1 MTGERIAVVASAIG
15 LVLQPLFLGY
25 FLLYNGYML
34 VLILLS
40 ARQVRRR
47 VVGHFLEDLDLI
59 DDNDYTKPLTMVVP
73 AFNEEVTIVDSVTNL
88 IHCDYPR
95 FEVVVVN
102 DGSSDATLDVLK
114 QAFRLR
120 RTDLPYRDA
129 IGTARVRAM
138 YEATFPLPK
147 NVSRLVVID
156 KENAGKADALNAGI
170 NTSTAPY
177 FVSLDA
183 DSILDQRALKELM
196 RMVQEDPRI
205 VAVGGQVAIANGC
218 TIRGGRVVSVGLP
231 SHPWSR
237 FQMVEYLRSF
247 TTGRTGLDRL
257 DSILILSGVF
267 AVFEKETVIRA
278 GGYLTPL
285 VQHKLVE
292 EYVGQRAGTVCED
305 MEIIVRL
312 HRFMRDKLKPRRIA
326 FLPHPVA
333 WTEVPENLES
343 LRKQRGRWQRGLR
356 ESLFYHRDMLFRTK
370 YGRIGWFALPTF
382 WLFEYYGPI
391 LEFTGYLFVA
401 SFVIMERIFGVTI
414 LNEQYA
420 VAFLL
425 ASLGWGTLVNVFAV
439 LVGAWRFRYRACR
452 PAAARAAAVQPQAGR
467 ADPAGLF
474 GAGEL
479 LLAADDAL
487 LAAARDCGMRGAA
500 RAGGRSSPGRASRST
515 RSPRVRPEPAR
526 LRVLVVDDDPDFA
539 RLISAIVADAG
550 YGAPGLAI
558 DGASALRGGRGGGPD
573 PARSPAPRHHRPRP
587 APDAPRYRRTAG
599 NHPGHGAR
607 RRGPRR
613 PGPPRR
619 SR

>member
-1 MTGERIAVVASAIG
+1 MTGERIAFVISVVGI
-15 LVLQPLFLGY
+15 VLQPFFLGY
-25 FLLYNGYML
+25 FVLYNVYTL
-34 VLILLS
+34 LLIALS

-47 VVGHFLEDLDLI
+47 VAGHFVDDLDLI
-59 DDNDYTKPLTMVVP
+59 DDSDSTKPLTMVVP

-102 DGSSDATLDVLK
+102 DGSRDRTLEVLK

-138 YEATFPLPK
+138 YEATIPLPA
-147 NVSRLVVID
+147 NVSQLVVID

-170 NTSTAPY
+170 NASTSPY

-183 DSILDQRALKELM
+183 DSILDQRALKELV
-196 RMVQEDPRI
+196 RVIQEDPRV

-218 TIRGGRVVSVGLP
+218 VIRNGKVVSVGLP
-231 SHPWSR
+231 SHPWAR

-285 VQHKLVE
+285 VAHRLTH
-292 EYVGQRAGTVCED
+292 EYVGGRTGTVCED

-312 HRFMRDKLKPRRIA
+312 HRFVRDKLRNRRVA

-333 WTEVPENLES
+333 WTEVPENLQS
-343 LRKQRGRWQRGLR
+343 LRKQRGRWYRGLR
-356 ESLFYHRDMLFRTK
+356 ESLFYHRDMLFRKK
-370 YGRIGWFALPTF
+370 YGRIGWFALPSF

-391 LEFTGYLFVA
+391 IEVVGYIFVLA
-401 SFVIMERIFGVTI
+401 FWIMELIFKRPF
-414 LNEQYA
+414 LNHQYF

-425 ASLGWGTLVNVFAV
+425 TSLGWGTLVNLFAV
-439 LVGAWRFRYRACR
+439 LVGAWRFRFGLADRLQRGLLPFNRRRDVLILIGYAVLENFFWRQLTLYWRLRGLWDAWR
-452 PAAARAAAVQPQAGR
+452 GKIEWEKFGRLGFQKEKEAEARA
-467 ADPAGLF
+467 
-474 GAGEL
+474 
-479 LLAADDAL
+479 
-487 LAAARDCGMRGAA
+487 
-500 RAGGRSSPGRASRST
+500 
-515 RSPRVRPEPAR
+515 
-526 LRVLVVDDDPDFA
+526 
-539 RLISAIVADAG
+539 
-550 YGAPGLAI
+550 
-558 DGASALRGGRGGGPD
+558 
-573 PARSPAPRHHRPRP
+573 
-587 APDAPRYRRTAG
+587 
-599 NHPGHGAR
+599 
-607 RRGPRR
+607 
-613 PGPPRR
+613 
-619 SR
+619 

>member
-1 MTGERIAVVASAIG
+1 MRADGFTAITSAIG
-15 LVLQPLFLGY
+15 LVFQPLFLGY
-25 FLLYNGYML
+25 FLLYNGYL
-34 VLILLS
+34 LLLIALS

-47 VVGHFLEDLDLI
+47 VAGHFIEDLDLI
-59 DDNDYTKPLTMVVP
+59 DASDYTKPLTMVVP

-102 DGSSDATLDVLK
+102 DGSSDRTLDVLK

-138 YEATFPLPK
+138 YIATIPLPS
-147 NVSRLVVID
+147 NVSQLVVLD
-156 KENAGKADALNAGI
+156 KDNAGKADALNAGI
-170 NTSTAPY
+170 NCSTAPY

-285 VQHKLVE
+285 VQHRLVA
-292 EYVGQRAGTVCED
+292 EYVGPSAGTVCED

-312 HRFMRDKLKPRRIA
+312 HRFVRDKLRPRRIA

-333 WTEVPENLES
+333 WTEVPEKLES
-343 LRKQRGRWQRGLR
+343 LRKQRGRWYRGLR
-356 ESLFYHRDMLFRTK
+356 ESLFYHRDMMFRHK

-382 WLFEYYGPI
+382 WLFEYYGPV
-391 LEFTGYLFVA
+391 LEAIGYLFILV
-401 SFVIMERIFGVTI
+401 FFLMERLFGI
-414 LNEQYA
+414 HLLNEQYA

-439 LVGAWRFRYRACR
+439 LVGAWRFRYGLADRLQRGLLPFDRRRDVLILLGYAVMENFFWR
-452 PAAARAAAVQPQAGR
+452 FLTLYWRLRGLWDAWRGKSGWEKFARQGFQKHPEAARAA
-467 ADPAGLF
+467 
-474 GAGEL
+474 
-479 LLAADDAL
+479 
-487 LAAARDCGMRGAA
+487 
-500 RAGGRSSPGRASRST
+500 
-515 RSPRVRPEPAR
+515 
-526 LRVLVVDDDPDFA
+526 
-539 RLISAIVADAG
+539 
-550 YGAPGLAI
+550 
-558 DGASALRGGRGGGPD
+558 
-573 PARSPAPRHHRPRP
+573 
-587 APDAPRYRRTAG
+587 
-599 NHPGHGAR
+599 
-607 RRGPRR
+607 
-613 PGPPRR
+613 
-619 SR
+619 

>member
-1 MTGERIAVVASAIG
+1 MTAQHVTAVATAIG
-15 LVLQPLFLGY
+15 LVLQPFFLGY
-25 FLLYNGYML
+25 FICYNGYML
-34 VLILLS
+34 LLIALS

-47 VVGHFLEDLDLI
+47 VAGHFVEDLDLI
-59 DDNDYTKPLTMVVP
+59 DESDYTKPLTMIVP

-102 DGSSDATLDVLK
+102 DGSSDRTLEVLK

-138 YEATFPLPK
+138 YEATLPLPP
-147 NVSRLVVID
+147 NLSQLIVID

-170 NTSTAPY
+170 NASTAPY

-218 TIRGGRVVSVGLP
+218 TIRGGRVVSIALP
-231 SHPWSR
+231 SHPWAR

-285 VQHKLVE
+285 VQHKLVH
-292 EYVGQRAGTVCED
+292 EYVGGRASTVCED
-305 MEIIVRL
+305 MEIVVRL
-312 HRFMRDKLKPRRIA
+312 HRFVRDKLRHRRVA

-333 WTEVPENLES
+333 WTEVPERLES
-343 LRKQRGRWQRGLR
+343 LRKQRGRWYRGLR
-356 ESLFYHRDMLFRTK
+356 ESLFYHRAMLFRSK

-382 WLFEYYGPI
+382 WLFEYYGPVI
-391 LEFTGYLFVA
+391 ETLGYLFVA
-401 SFVIMERIFGVTI
+401 SFVILELGFGIPVM
-414 LNEQYA
+414 NWPYF

-439 LVGAWRFRYRACR
+439 LVGAWRFRYGLADRLQRGLLPFSRRRDVLILLGYAVLENFFWR
-452 PAAARAAAVQPQAGR
+452 WLTLYWRLRGLYDAWRGKRGWEKFARQGFQKHPEAV
-467 ADPAGLF
+467 
-474 GAGEL
+474 
-479 LLAADDAL
+479 
-487 LAAARDCGMRGAA
+487 
-500 RAGGRSSPGRASRST
+500 RAG
-515 RSPRVRPEPAR
+515 
-526 LRVLVVDDDPDFA
+526 
-539 RLISAIVADAG
+539 
-550 YGAPGLAI
+550 
-558 DGASALRGGRGGGPD
+558 
-573 PARSPAPRHHRPRP
+573 
-587 APDAPRYRRTAG
+587 
-599 NHPGHGAR
+599 
-607 RRGPRR
+607 
-613 PGPPRR
+613 
-619 SR
+619 